1 MSQEATTFEEKKE
14 ALLRR
19 RENAVKVYQS
29 DIVCSQRIP
38 DTVADL
44 FHDQFGIYM
53 PTPRITVPI
62 VVDVTWKHIL
72 RFVQKQP
79 VDEFSIEI
87 AGVLLEYVTDISESD
102 KSTNIVP
109 QLYHK
114 KLGIFKKNEHN
125 TTIGTDIIQ
134 EQLQKYNDWR
144 SVNLTEHLTTLEDS
158 VAAEVLAEYGLSL
171 NASAAILPL
180 ISAAYTV
187 AVEIARES
195 HETVNFYNYF
205 EIDVMADEKI
215 ILTPLA
221 PIKQNIKNDDKK

>member
-72 RFVQKQP
+72 KFVQKQP

-171 NASAAILPL
+171 NGN
-180 ISAAYTV
+180 V
-187 AVEIARES
+187 R
-195 HETVNFYNYF
+195 
-205 EIDVMADEKI
+205 
-215 ILTPLA
+215 
-221 PIKQNIKNDDKK
+221 